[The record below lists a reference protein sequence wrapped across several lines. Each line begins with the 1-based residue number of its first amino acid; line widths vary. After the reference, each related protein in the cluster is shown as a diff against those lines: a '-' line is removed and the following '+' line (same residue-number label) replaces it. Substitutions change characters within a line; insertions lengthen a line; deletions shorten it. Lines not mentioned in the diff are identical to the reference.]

1 MLRYDNIYLPLL
13 IYIRIRV
20 FEKRE
25 YLSSNIQENE
35 ETDSR
40 LSLEIAF
47 ERRITSYE
55 TLSRTKLRRGI
66 NCDAS
71 SRGNRSKT

>member
-1 MLRYDNIYLPLL
+1 MLRYDNTHLPLL

-20 FEKRE
+20 FGKRE
-25 YLSSNIQENE
+25 YLSSKIQENE

-66 NCDAS
+66 NCDDS